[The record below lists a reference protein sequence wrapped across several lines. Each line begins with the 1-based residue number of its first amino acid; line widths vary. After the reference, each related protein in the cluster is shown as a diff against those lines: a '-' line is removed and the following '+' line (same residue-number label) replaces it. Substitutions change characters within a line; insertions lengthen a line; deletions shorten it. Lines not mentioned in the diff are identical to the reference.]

1 MSIGNLKTEGNK
13 SNNFPF
19 QLKVLQG
26 LQCACDELKAIGA
39 DTTAIEQILLDIE
52 AAIGNLATEATLQAV
67 ETNTTGVERTPNLL
81 RVDDTGNV
89 NTVAAT
95 FYSVSV
101 ANVGLANGTVLSTII
116 SPGEVL
122 NFSGDALNNFFASF
136 DYDATGT
143 EFVII
148 FVS

>member
-13 SNNFPF
+13 GNNFPW

-26 LQCACDELKAIGA
+26 LQCICDELKAINV
-39 DTTAIEQILLDIE
+39 DTTAIEATLLDIE
-52 AAIGNLATEATLQAV
+52 TAIGNLATEATLQAI
-67 ETNTTGVERTPNLL
+67 ETNTTGVARTPGII
-81 RVDDTGNV
+81 RPTGDGNV

-101 ANVGLANGTVLSTII
+101 ANVGTVNGNVLGANIK
-116 SPGEVL
+116 PGEVL
-122 NFSGDALNNFFASF
+122 NFSADALNNYFTSFA
-136 DYDATGT
+136 YDATGT

-148 FVS
+148 YVA